1 MKKRKAISFLIVAL
15 CLCALVGTVW
25 LVAAG
30 YAETAMETMI
40 RWGEDGT
47 LTAFEAVVM
56 DRVIPMLAGFGTSSL
71 GLYLASRKMFKA
83 IEKAKGKMDDA
94 TGEAVKTYETH
105 NSMNQ
110 QLETFMENER
120 KAAEAQR
127 QAMKDEFAAI
137 RKAAEAQ
144 RQAMKDEFAAM
155 MSEQRASLAA
165 DRASMKRIEGKVD
178 GIRRAEVAAF
188 GATGELVKK
197 GTATQIA
204 HIIEDT
210 EGTEVSSE
218 QEGGEEHETAG
229 TDGKA
234 AEDQKT
240 A

>member
-127 QAMKDEFAAI
+127 QAMKDEFAA
-137 RKAAEAQ
+137 
-144 RQAMKDEFAAM
+144 M

>member
-127 QAMKDEFAAI
+127 QAMKDEFAA
-137 RKAAEAQ
+137 
-144 RQAMKDEFAAM
+144 M

-178 GIRRAEVAAF
+178 GIRRVEAAAF

-218 QEGGEEHETAG
+218 QEGGDEHETAG

-234 AEDQKT
+234 AGDQKT